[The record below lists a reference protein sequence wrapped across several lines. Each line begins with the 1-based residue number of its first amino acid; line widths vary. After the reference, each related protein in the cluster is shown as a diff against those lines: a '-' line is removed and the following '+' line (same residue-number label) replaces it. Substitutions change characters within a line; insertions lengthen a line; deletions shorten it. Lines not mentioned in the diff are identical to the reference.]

1 MTHFLYPDAFW
12 LLIVPFL
19 VFLLLPKVQG
29 LHGSALKTPF
39 LEDLKNIKYK
49 AENQRVVFIN
59 SQVVFSLKFIY
70 FFCLWTLLVCAAARP
85 QYVGEPHHIKSEN
98 RDIMLVVD
106 ISTSMLQ
113 PDFSTNMRQID
124 RMSAVKAVVSTFIEK
139 RTEDRVGLILFG
151 TLAYLQAPL
160 TFDKQAVKTILM
172 DTDPGMAGNSTSIG
186 DALGLALKNLR
197 DEKQKNN
204 KVIILLTDGENND
217 GSLSMAQAINLAE
230 KEGIKIYTIGVGG
243 GAAGFMGSLFNLRG
257 NELDE
262 KSLKELAKRTKGNY
276 FRASDLNTLAKIY
289 QHINE
294 LEPQNTESSVV
305 QEIRELFYIPLIIA
319 LCCLVLLLLIPR
331 RLLDD

>member
-1 MTHFLYPDAFW
+1 MIRFFYPEMFW
-12 LLIVPFL
+12 LLLLPFF
-19 VFLLLPKVQG
+19 VFLLFPKVQG

-39 LEDLKNIKYK
+39 LEDLKNIKIK
-49 AENQRVVFIN
+49 AENQHMTIL
-59 SQVVFSLKFIY
+59 SSKIIFSLKFVY
-70 FFCLWTLLVCAAARP
+70 FLCLWALLVCAAARP
-85 QYVGEPHHIKSEN
+85 QFAGEPHHLKSEN

-124 RMSAVKAVVSTFIEK
+124 RMSAVKAVVSSFIEK

-151 TLAYLQAPL
+151 TLAYLQSPL
-160 TFDKQAVKTILM
+160 TFDKQAVKNILM

-186 DALGLALKNLR
+186 DALGLALKTLK

-217 GSLSMAQAINLAE
+217 GSLSMAQAISLAE

-243 GAAGFMGSLFNLRG
+243 GAAGFMGALFNLRD

-262 KSLKELAKRTKGNY
+262 KSLKELASRTKGNY
-276 FRASDLNTLAKIY
+276 FKASDLGTLAKVY

-294 LEPQNTESSVV
+294 LEPQNTEGSVV
-305 QEIRELFYIPLIIA
+305 QEIKELFYIPLIIA

-331 RLLDD
+331 SLLND